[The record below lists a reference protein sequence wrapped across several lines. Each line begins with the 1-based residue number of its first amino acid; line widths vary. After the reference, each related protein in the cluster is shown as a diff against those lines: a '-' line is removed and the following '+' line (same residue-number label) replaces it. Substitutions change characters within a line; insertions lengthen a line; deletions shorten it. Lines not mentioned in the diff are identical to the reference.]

1 MHSFPR
7 KKQALSRRADYVYAP
22 SEMQNTPR
30 RVFITHGAQYARAG
44 KRHVHR
50 AHLRA
55 RGLAKGCG
63 MYATLSTLPKAILEG
78 DNWRR
83 KST

>member
-1 MHSFPR
+1 MHSFSR

-44 KRHVHR
+44 KRHVYIELICVR
-50 AHLRA
+50 E
-55 RGLAKGCG
+55 GLQKGAGC
-63 MYATLSTLPKAILEG
+63 MQPSRPYQ
-78 DNWRR
+78 RQF
-83 KST
+83 